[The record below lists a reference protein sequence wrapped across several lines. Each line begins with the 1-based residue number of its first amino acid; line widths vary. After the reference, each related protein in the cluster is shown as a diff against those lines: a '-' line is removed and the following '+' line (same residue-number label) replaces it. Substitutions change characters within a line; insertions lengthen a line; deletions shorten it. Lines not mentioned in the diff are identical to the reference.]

1 MVTNQATGQS
11 ISEIKKQPWT
21 LKTEYHLTVAR
32 GVDLALVVSLCL
44 ILHDR
49 QESHRSSRAEV
60 EVEVE
65 VEVHSNCHL

>member
-11 ISEIKKQPWT
+11 ISEIKKQSWT
-21 LKTEYHLTVAR
+21 LKTKYHFTVAA

-49 QESHRSSRAEV
+49 QESHRSSRAGGGGGGA
-60 EVEVE
+60 
-65 VEVHSNCHL
+65 